1 MGAVFVKMGAVFVK
15 IGLSINLTYDI
26 FKMGAVFIKI
36 GLSINLTYDI
46 FKHLLYYNEQ
56 TFRAVRILNAGFN
69 DKKNIHRFT
78 H

>member
-15 IGLSINLTYDI
+15 I
-26 FKMGAVFIKI
+26 A
-36 GLSINLTYDI
+36 LSINLTYDI